1 VKKIIFFVF
10 AVLISLVGAS
20 HRWGDSAHSIGLIS
34 ADGGKVRHP
43 STLPSGKERYTLILT
58 TSVIPPYRGDA
69 RVVLE
74 GTPELDHRIYVSA
87 PVVELGLARHPVFKD
102 GVLYDLHPRDRSAI
116 WLTIQSKEGGE
127 IKGDYTLR
135 LSDLA
140 TDKPILSVPVSFK
153 DKEAM
158 KHATRH

>member
-10 AVLISLVGAS
+10 AVLISLAGAS
-20 HRWGDSAHSIGLIS
+20 HRWGDSAHSIGLIT
-34 ADGGKVRHP
+34 AEGGKVRHP
-43 STLPSGKERYTLILT
+43 TILPSGKDRYTLIVT
-58 TSVIPPYRGDA
+58 TTVIPPYRGDA

-74 GTPELDHRIYVSA
+74 GTPELDYRIYVSA
-87 PVVELGLARHPVFKD
+87 PVVDLGLARHPVFKD
-102 GVLYDLHPRDRSAI
+102 GVLYDLQPRDRNAI
-116 WLTIQSKEGGE
+116 WLSIRSKEGEE
-127 IKGDYTLR
+127 INGDYSLR

-140 TDKPILSVPVSFK
+140 TDKPILSVPIIFK